1 LDTQKAKCKTISLTE
16 KEKNQPPLRGKMSEK
31 IKTTTMLYKRLNYSV
46 STVKKLNKSL
56 KHSLRVHSKEE
67 KRIQWDEDLSHK
79 NIFIVN
85 GERVPM
91 NEQSALSFIKN
102 TLDPLH
108 LVSRTKEQRQA
119 DIEAKGKYKY
129 KIKKIIKDEAGNPVA
144 TYLEELINQTD
155 HIDGEQVKQDFE
167 GLEVSRKAQK
177 LKSVQSYIDLHNTL
191 VQAEKPLDGR
201 KTAIQE
207 AFFKFPM
214 HNQVDLSPE
223 FYVSAIQDFY
233 AQYFPDYKI
242 LLTVYHGDEIEGK
255 GKMKVGDHPHIF
267 IDCKNKRTG
276 LYDLTEQQA
285 ILANKVIETNDFF
298 NKYKPVNTERQTYQ
312 ESQIIGEALQQL
324 FYQHIN
330 NKFKT
335 EGIALVAE
343 RLEQT
348 QDNLE
353 LRQKIRLES
362 KKPKEERA
370 FNLYSMKEEQLIK
383 VEEETI
389 LTKAALR
396 KGVKLSKEL
405 HEELDITKQAVENLK
420 ALLEKKEK
428 EEKQANKRLLKIDID
443 TKTRTGYLQELNEK
457 KTRLEEK
464 VNRLNEKGR
473 KMLSHYKSEKI
484 KYEEHIKKLEA
495 RLAIDTSK
503 HNRMKEAIRVIN
515 EELEP
520 LVKKFDVLVDRISY
534 AKRMDEEPERFYRDL
549 RQNLVQTV
557 KYFGPEKRMDYIF
570 NVKETLKEQG
580 LDNTKLNFNLKD
592 KAEIWVSDKFKNNK
606 IIEFDQEEKKEAAE
620 ARRRRALK
628 PAPPNPF
635 NDPYDPYK

>member
-1 LDTQKAKCKTISLTE
+1 
-16 KEKNQPPLRGKMSEK
+16 MSDE
-31 IKTTTMLYKRLNYSV
+31 IKSTTMLYKRLNFSV
-46 STVKKLNKSL
+46 STVKKLRKSL

-67 KRIQWDEDLSHK
+67 KRIQWDENLSHK

-85 GERVPM
+85 GERVPL
-91 NEQSALSFIKN
+91 NEQAALSFIKD
-102 TLDPLH
+102 TLDPFH
-108 LVSRTKEQRQA
+108 LVNRTKEQRQA

-144 TYLEELINQTD
+144 TYLEELIERTD

-177 LKSVQSYIDLHNTL
+177 LKSIQSYIDLHNTIA
-191 VQAEKPLDGR
+191 QAEKPLDGR
-201 KTAIQE
+201 KTVIQE

-255 GKMKVGDHPHIF
+255 GKIKVGDHPHIF

-298 NKYKPVNTERQTYQ
+298 NKYNPVNTDRQTYQ

-330 NKFKT
+330 NKFKS
-335 EGIALVAE
+335 EGIPLVAE

-370 FNLYSMKEEQLIK
+370 FNLYSMKEKQLKEAEKKLDGIK
-383 VEEETI
+383 AGLREGARRNKEIRESLDTT
-389 LTKAALR
+389 TKAVA
-396 KGVKLSKEL
+396 
-405 HEELDITKQAVENLK
+405 NLK
-420 ALLEKKEK
+420 AVLEKKEN
-428 EEKQANKRLLKIDID
+428 EEKQANRRLRKIAID
-443 TKTRTGYLQELNEK
+443 TKARTSDLQELTEK
-457 KTRLEEK
+457 KADLTEK
-464 VNRLNEKGR
+464 VDRLNAKGR
-473 KMLSHYKSEKI
+473 KMLSHYKSERSKFE
-484 KYEEHIKKLEA
+484 KQLKSLES
-495 RLAIDTSK
+495 RIAIDTSK
-503 HNRMKEAIRVIN
+503 HNRIKEAIRVIT
-515 EELEP
+515 EQLEP
-520 LVKKFDVLVDRISY
+520 LVKRFDVLVDRISF
-534 AKRMDEEPERFYRDL
+534 AKRLDENPERFYKDL
-549 RQNLVQTV
+549 RTNLVQTV
-557 KYFGPEKRMDYIF
+557 KYFGPEKRLDYIF

-580 LDNTKLNFNLKD
+580 LDHSQLDFSLRD
-592 KAEIWVSDKFKNNK
+592 KFEIWASDKFKNRE
-606 IIEFDQEEKKEAAE
+606 IIEFDEEEKKEAAA
-620 ARRRRALK
+620 ARRARGLK
-628 PAPPNPF
+628 LT
-635 NDPYDPYK
+635 K